1 MSEFV
6 RALTSAI
13 TEMQVV
19 DAHEHLWP
27 EARHLR
33 HRHDVLTL
41 IQYSLADL
49 EAAGASPAEVELLRA
64 HYDGPQAPL
73 DERWAVFRRYF
84 PLIRDTA
91 PIRALLIALR
101 DLYGCEDLG
110 DATYE
115 EASARITAA
124 RRPGIYDDM
133 LRRNCRITHVLNQ
146 NPMHRQSDGFLLPV
160 RNVADLGPLDSRPA
174 LETLEAQTGIRI
186 RTLEDVMAAVQ
197 TVFEQWEADGTV
209 GLKRAGV
216 ALSDPTPQEAA
227 SALARAL
234 DAAQSTRDA
243 LPLQHFVEH
252 RCIALAGERGLP
264 VSVHTGL
271 WAGAWADMRRAH
283 PEHLIDIALRHR
295 HTRFDV
301 YHAGIPWVSES
312 GIMAR
317 QLPNLWLNLCWAHV
331 ISPVMARR
339 ALDEWLDVV
348 PVNKIIGWGGDYWM
362 SLEKVYGH
370 LVMAR
375 ENIAEVLAGRIE
387 RGLMTEQR
395 ALEVARMILRD
406 NPAHL
411 YGLAPPKEMP

>member
-1 MSEFV
+1 MTELARSLA
-6 RALTSAI
+6 RAIA
-13 TEMQVV
+13 EMDVV

-27 EARHLR
+27 EAEHLR
-33 HRHDVLTL
+33 HEHDVLTL

-49 EAAGASPAEVELLRA
+49 QAAGASPAEVDLLRA

-73 DERWAVFRRYF
+73 DERWAVFRRYL

-101 DLYGCEDLG
+101 DIYGCEELG

-115 EASARITAA
+115 EVSARINAA
-124 RRPGIYDDM
+124 RRPGIYDEM
-133 LRRNCRITHVLNQ
+133 LRGRCRITHVLNQ

-160 RNVADLGPLDSRPA
+160 RNVADLGPLDCRPA
-174 LETLEAQTGIRI
+174 LEALEAQAGIRI
-186 RTLEDVMAAVQ
+186 RTLEDAMAALRA
-197 TVFEQWEADGTV
+197 VFERWEADGTV

-227 SALARAL
+227 AALAKAL

-252 RCIALAGERGLP
+252 ECMALAGERGLP
-264 VSVHTGL
+264 VAVHTGL
-271 WAGAWADMRRAH
+271 WAGAWADMRRAR

-295 HTRFDV
+295 DTRFDV
-301 YHAGIPWVSES
+301 YHAGIPWVSET

-331 ISPVMARR
+331 ISPVMTRR
-339 ALDEWLDVV
+339 ALDEWLDVI

-362 SLEKVYGH
+362 ALEKVYGH

-375 ENIAEVLAGRIE
+375 ENIAETLAGRIE
-387 RGLMTEQR
+387 RGLMTEPR
-395 ALEVARMILRD
+395 ALEVARMLLRD
-406 NPAHL
+406 NPASL
-411 YGLAPPKEMP
+411 YGLDTPKETP